1 MTDDAAPTEAAPTD
15 GTAGDQSPQARGLA
29 VLGAGVMGSAVLD
42 AILAAG
48 LREPSD
54 VAVTTLDDASRR
66 RWEER
71 GVTVA
76 DNAEAVRDAGTVI
89 VAVKPADVPTVLA
102 DVRDALADG
111 VVVLSL
117 AAGVPLATLAQPLAD
132 GTAIARV
139 MPNTPAL
146 LGEGMAAISPN
157 AHCTQEQ
164 IETVS
169 QLLRA
174 TGRVVV
180 VPEKQQ
186 DAVTALSGSGPAYVF
201 AVAEALIEGGVLL
214 GLPRATA
221 TELAEQTLYGA
232 ATMIRDS
239 GTHVSLLR
247 EQVTSPGGTTA
258 AALREFDR
266 HGLRSAII
274 AGMESAAAKSAA
286 LGS

>member
-1 MTDDAAPTEAAPTD
+1 MTDQAQQPSTTDAPRADEEN
-15 GTAGDQSPQARGLA
+15 RGLA
-29 VLGAGVMGSAVLD
+29 LLGAGVMGSAVLE

-48 LREPSD
+48 LREPGD
-54 VAVTTLDDASRR
+54 LRVTTLDDASRR

-76 DNAEAVRDAGTVI
+76 QNAEAVRGAGTVI
-89 VAVKPADVPTVLA
+89 VAVKPADVAGVLA
-102 DVRDALADG
+102 DVRDDLADG
-111 VVVLSL
+111 VLVLSI
-117 AAGVPLATLAQPLAD
+117 AAGVPLATLAAPLPQ

-157 AHCTQEQ
+157 EHCTDAQ

-169 QLLRA
+169 QLLAA

-221 TELAEQTLYGA
+221 TELAQQTLYGA

-286 LGS
+286 LGA